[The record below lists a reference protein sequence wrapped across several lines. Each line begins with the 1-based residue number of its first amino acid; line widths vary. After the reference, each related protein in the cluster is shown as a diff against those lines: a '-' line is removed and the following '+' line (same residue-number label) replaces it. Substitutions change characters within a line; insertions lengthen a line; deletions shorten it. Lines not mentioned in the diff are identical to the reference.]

1 MKTAINTV
9 IARSQSTHPLSTAER
24 TTKLLAFKSQS
35 YNFTTARTPSKVI
48 PVASSAF
55 ATA

>member
-1 MKTAINTV
+1 MSTV
-9 IARSQSTHPLSTAER
+9 ISRSQSTHPLSAAER

-48 PVASSAF
+48 PVASSTF